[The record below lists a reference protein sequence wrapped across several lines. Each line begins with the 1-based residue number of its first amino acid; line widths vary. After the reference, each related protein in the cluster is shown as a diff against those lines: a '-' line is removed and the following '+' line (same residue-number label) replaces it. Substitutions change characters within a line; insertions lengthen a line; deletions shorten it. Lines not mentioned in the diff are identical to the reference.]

1 MKIALIFPPYSAE
14 DLLGKSRSLK
24 KVLNLMPPLGIAYLA
39 SVLEQHD
46 YEVKLFDC
54 GVDVTYESLMDS
66 LCKEQPEVFGISST
80 TPAFESAK
88 RVARGIRE
96 RFPGAIT
103 IIGGPHVTATP
114 ERAMEGDYFDVGV
127 LGEGEETLLEL
138 VRHFEAK
145 GLKDLDE
152 VVGIVYKNGDE
163 AKQLVSTGRRP
174 FIQNL
179 NAVPFPARHLL
190 PPLSYYQPTP
200 ASYKKLPLAGLITS
214 RGCPSQCTFC
224 DRAVFGQR
232 YRFRNA
238 ANVVDEIEELVH
250 KYGAREVRFFDDT
263 FTASKQRALEI
274 CQEIKRRGLD
284 IPWTCLTK
292 VTAVTKELLS
302 TMKEAGCW
310 QVLYGLES
318 GDPRMLA
325 LLNKGNTLEDN
336 KQAILWAREV
346 GLGVRADF
354 IVGTPGETM
363 ESLERTFEFSVE
375 MELDYVQFNKFVPL
389 PGTELYRMLTG
400 QGYEFDFTQYS
411 TGISDNAAAMYVPD
425 DMTPE
430 EYRAALDRGYQ
441 RFYLRPSYLVRRLL
455 AIRSF
460 EELKGHIYGLSG
472 ILRL

>member
-1 MKIALIFPPYSAE
+1 MKIALVFPPYSAE
-14 DLLGKSRSLK
+14 ELLGKSKSLK

-39 SVLEQHD
+39 AVLEQHG

-54 GVDVTYESLMDS
+54 GVDVTYERLMESLRR
-66 LCKEQPEVFGISST
+66 EQPDIVGLSST

-88 RVARGIRE
+88 RVARGVRQE
-96 RFPGAIT
+96 FPGVIT
-103 IIGGPHVTATP
+103 IVGGPHVTAIP

-138 VRHFEAK
+138 VQHVEAK
-145 GLKDLDE
+145 GLKGLDK
-152 VVGIVYKNGDE
+152 VVGIVYKDG
-163 AKQLVSTGRRP
+163 AGGKQLVSTGRRP
-174 FIQNL
+174 FIRDL
-179 NAVPFPARHLL
+179 NALPRPARHLL

-232 YRFRNA
+232 YRFRDA
-238 ANVVDEIEELVH
+238 ANVVDEIEELILT
-250 KYGAREVRFFDDT
+250 YGAREIRFFDDT
-263 FTASKQRALEI
+263 FTASERRAAEI
-274 CQEIKRRGLD
+274 CQEIKRRGIE
-284 IPWTCLTK
+284 IPWSCLTK
-292 VTAVTKELLS
+292 VTAVTKELLTS
-302 TMKEAGCW
+302 MKEAGCW

-325 LLNKGNTLEDN
+325 LLKKGNTREDN
-336 KQAILWAREV
+336 ERAIRWAREV

-363 ESLERTFEFSVE
+363 ESLERTFDFAVA
-375 MELDYVQFNKFVPL
+375 MDLDYVQFNKFVPL
-389 PGTELYRMLTG
+389 PGTQLYRMLTE
-400 QGYEFDFTQYS
+400 QGYVFDFTQYS
-411 TGISDNAAAMYVPD
+411 TGISDNAAAMYVPEE
-425 DMTPE
+425 MTAE
-430 EYRAALDRGYQ
+430 GYGSALDRGYR
-441 RFYLRPSYLVRRLL
+441 RFYLRPTYLAKRLL

-460 EELKGHIYGLSG
+460 DELKGHLNGLAG